1 MSFLTEIKV
10 IFIFIMIFSAG
21 LAGCLVISCKKL
33 QQSEKFLSF
42 GNCFA
47 AGIFLLVGVVHLLG
61 ESQEN
66 FVEALGEEIPLGYI
80 VAVGGYSLILMIENV
95 LLGGHDHSMH
105 KEDEAPKINDKAKI
119 PLGGESQA
127 PFNGDFQLGNPDHEC
142 DNQDCVVTT
151 PPKKHAE
158 IMPAFV
164 LTCALVIH
172 SVLEG
177 VAAGIITS
185 ETNLVILCIAILI
198 HNIPAAFSLGVKLA
212 KLNNLWR
219 FFLMAAFVIS
229 SPLGIAIGI
238 GISKLNY
245 PIIQAIF
252 LALSAGTF
260 IYIGCTEILPEQFHE
275 KKNKWLKFTGF
286 LTGFAPLAI
295 LSCFI
300 HE

>member
-1 MSFLTEIKV
+1 MSFATEIKV
-10 IFIFIMIFSAG
+10 IFIIIMIFSAG
-21 LAGCLVISCKKL
+21 LAGCLIISCKKL

-80 VAVGGYSLILMIENV
+80 VAMGGYSLILMVENV
-95 LLGGHDHSMH
+95 LLGGHNHSMH
-105 KEDEAPKINDKAKI
+105 DEDEVSRINDKSSI
-119 PLGGESQA
+119 PLGVASQA
-127 PFNGDFQLGNPDHEC
+127 PFNGDFQPGNPDHEC

-151 PPKKHAE
+151 PPKKNVDM
-158 IMPAFV
+158 MPAFV

-185 ETNLVILCIAILI
+185 ETNLVILCVAILI

-238 GISKLNY
+238 GISELNY

-275 KKNKWLKFTGF
+275 KQNKWLKFSGF

>member
-1 MSFLTEIKV
+1 MAFATEIKI
-10 IFIFIMIFSAG
+10 IFIFVMIFSAG
-21 LAGCLVISCKKL
+21 LAGFLVISCKKL

-47 AGIFLLVGVVHLLG
+47 AGIFLLVGVVHLLR

-66 FVEALGEEIPLGYI
+66 FVEALGEEIPVGYI
-80 VAVGGYSLILMIENV
+80 VAIGGYTLILMVENV
-95 LLGGHDHSMH
+95 LLGGHDHSMN
-105 KEDEAPKINDKAKI
+105 KEDETRISNEKSKT
-119 PLGGESQA
+119 PLGLASKA
-127 PFNGDFQLGNPDHEC
+127 PLNGDFQPGIPEHEC
-142 DNQDCVVTT
+142 DNQDCILAT
-151 PPKKHAE
+151 PPTKPPDM
-158 IMPAFV
+158 MPAFV

-198 HNIPAAFSLGVKLA
+198 HNIPAAFSLGIKLT
-212 KLNNLWR
+212 KLNKLTR
-219 FFLMAAFVIS
+219 FLLMMAFVIS

-238 GISKLNY
+238 GISELKY

-260 IYIGCTEILPEQFHE
+260 MYIGCTEILPEQFHE
-275 KKNKWLKFTGF
+275 KKDKWLKFTGF
-286 LTGFAPLAI
+286 LTGFAPLAV

>member
-1 MSFLTEIKV
+1 MSFATEIKI

-21 LAGCLVISCKKL
+21 LAGFLVISCKKL
-33 QQSEKFLSF
+33 QQNEKFLSF

-47 AGIFLLVGVVHLLG
+47 AGIFLLVGVVHLLR

-80 VAVGGYSLILMIENV
+80 VAIGGYALILMVENV

-105 KEDEAPKINDKAKI
+105 NEDETRKNSEKSRT
-119 PLGGESQA
+119 PLGLASNA
-127 PFNGDFQLGNPDHEC
+127 PFNGDFQPGNPDHEC
-142 DNQDCVVTT
+142 DNQDCVVAS
-151 PPKKHAE
+151 PPTKHPDM
-158 IMPAFV
+158 MPAFV

-172 SVLEG
+172 SILEG

-212 KLNNLWR
+212 TLKNSAK
-219 FFLMAAFVIS
+219 FLMMLAFVIS

-238 GISKLNY
+238 GISELKY

-275 KKNKWLKFTGF
+275 KKDKWLKFTGF